1 MNTFTV
7 NAAAVNT
14 PELEEEICANEFS
27 RREDLPASM
36 QSVHGCDEK
45 KNRRVRLRKVT
56 SKISSNNSRAVA
68 VSPKR
73 EHVYATAPRWAALR
87 SIRRLLQMKRCAVRI
102 FVLAVLLLSPI
113 VALPLDQNSAVKVT
127 SLLKT
132 TKAWDGE
139 QIVYPEGQAEVTAL
153 LVEIAPG
160 ESTGWHQHPVPS
172 FGFLVEGT
180 LEITL
185 VDGRVKRMEPGE
197 ALSEVTDT
205 MHNGRAVSKT
215 PVKIVVFYA
224 GVIDKALT
232 INHPSS
238 ANLPR

>member
-1 MNTFTV
+1 
-7 NAAAVNT
+7 
-14 PELEEEICANEFS
+14 
-27 RREDLPASM
+27 
-36 QSVHGCDEK
+36 
-45 KNRRVRLRKVT
+45 
-56 SKISSNNSRAVA
+56 
-68 VSPKR
+68 
-73 EHVYATAPRWAALR
+73 
-87 SIRRLLQMKRCAVRI
+87 MKLCAVRV
-102 FVLAVLLLSPI
+102 FVLAVLLFSPI
-113 VALPLDQNSAVKVT
+113 VALAVDQNSAVKVT

-132 TKAWDGE
+132 TSGWDDK
-139 QIVYPEGQAEVTAL
+139 QIVYPEGQAEMTAL

-172 FGFLVEGT
+172 FGFLLEGT

-185 VDGRVKRMEPGE
+185 TDGRVKRMEAGE

-205 MHNGRAVSKT
+205 MHIGRAVSKT

-224 GVIDKALT
+224 GAIGKALT